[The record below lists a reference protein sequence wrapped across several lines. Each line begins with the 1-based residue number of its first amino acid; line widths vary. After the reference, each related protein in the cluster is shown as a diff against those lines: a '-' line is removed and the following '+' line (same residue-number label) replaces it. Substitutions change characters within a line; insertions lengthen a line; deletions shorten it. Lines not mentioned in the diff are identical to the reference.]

1 VNVPIY
7 VVDAFTSVPFA
18 GNPAGVCILESERE
32 SSWMQSVAAEMR
44 HAETAYL
51 RQLHDGY
58 ELRWFTPVV
67 EVDLCGHATLAS
79 AHVLWESGRLSK
91 DVEAR
96 FYTRSGLLTAKLNG
110 QIQLDFP
117 AKIATQANLPHPV
130 NGLSPTWM
138 GNNKMDWLVEV
149 ETEEEVRSFQ
159 PDFENIYALGIRGLI
174 VTARANAEFDF
185 VSRFFAP
192 QSGVPEDPVT
202 GSAHCCLAPYWSD
215 KLGKTKMTGY
225 QASQRGGIV
234 GVEIQGDRVLLRGYA
249 TTILEGNL
257 RC

>member
-1 VNVPIY
+1 
-7 VVDAFTSVPFA
+7 
-18 GNPAGVCILESERE
+18 
-32 SSWMQSVAAEMR
+32 
-44 HAETAYL
+44 
-51 RQLHDGY
+51 
-58 ELRWFTPVV
+58 
-67 EVDLCGHATLAS
+67 
-79 AHVLWESGRLSK
+79 
-91 DVEAR
+91 
-96 FYTRSGLLTAKLNG
+96 
-110 QIQLDFP
+110 
-117 AKIATQANLPHPV
+117 
-130 NGLSPTWM
+130 M